1 MYEKYIEQLLIE
13 AKLRNLAPSSA
24 KYYADC
30 MRHFF
35 EYINKDPDDITV
47 YDVRDFLL
55 MKSDTI
61 SATTINHYNSAIHFF
76 FRRVLHR
83 PWDDDIIPRM
93 KEDYQLPV
101 ILSPDEINLL
111 LDSVTDIKYKAIFSL
126 LYGSGLRVSEVVA
139 LDYCDISRRNM
150 TVHVRKSKS
159 RIDRYTI
166 LSQKSLDIL
175 TEYWFA
181 YNKPMEALFIQKNEP
196 HNRLTASAV
205 QQFLRQTCHNAG
217 FKKNI
222 TPHTLRHAFA
232 THLLENGVEFRYIQ
246 TLLGHRDPKSTEVYL
261 HLSNKTV
268 LGITS
273 PLDREAGGIHG

>member
-35 EYINKDPDDITV
+35 EYIQKDPGDITV

-76 FRRVLHR
+76 FRRVLHK

-93 KEDYQLPV
+93 KEDYHLPV

-181 YNKPMEALFIQKNEP
+181 YNKPMKALFIQKNKP

-205 QQFLRQTCHNAG
+205 QQFLRQTCRNAG

-232 THLLENGVEFRYIQ
+232 THLLEGGVEFRYIQ

-273 PLDREAGGIHG
+273 PLDREAGDIRG

>member
-1 MYEKYIEQLLIE
+1 MYKKYIEQLLIE

-35 EYINKDPDDITV
+35 EYIQKDPYDITV

-76 FRRVLHR
+76 FRRVLHK

-93 KEDYQLPV
+93 KEDYHLPV

-139 LDYCDISRRNM
+139 LDYCDISRKNM

-175 TEYWFA
+175 TEYWFT
-181 YNKPMEALFIQKNEP
+181 YNKPMEALFIQKNKP

-205 QQFLRQTCHNAG
+205 QQFLRQTCRNVG
-217 FKKNI
+217 FTKNI

-232 THLLENGVEFRYIQ
+232 THLLEGGVEFRYIQ

-273 PLDREAGGIHG
+273 PLDREAGGIHE

>member
-35 EYINKDPDDITV
+35 EYIQKDPGDITV

-55 MKSDTI
+55 MKSNTI

-76 FRRVLHR
+76 FRRVLHK

-93 KEDYQLPV
+93 KEDYHLPV
-101 ILSPDEINLL
+101 ILSPEEINLL

-181 YNKPMEALFIQKNEP
+181 YNKPMEALFIQKNKP

-205 QQFLRQTCHNAG
+205 QQFLRQTCRNAG
-217 FKKNI
+217 FTKNI

-232 THLLENGVEFRYIQ
+232 THLLEGGVEFRYIQ

-273 PLDREAGGIHG
+273 PLDREVGDIRG

>member
-35 EYINKDPDDITV
+35 EYIQKDPGDITV

-76 FRRVLHR
+76 FRRVLHK

-93 KEDYQLPV
+93 KEDYHLPV

-111 LDSVTDIKYKAIFSL
+111 LDSVTDIKYKAIFFL

-175 TEYWFA
+175 TEYWFT
-181 YNKPMEALFIQKNEP
+181 YNKPMEALFIQKNKP

-205 QQFLRQTCHNAG
+205 QQFLRQTCRNTG
-217 FKKNI
+217 FTKNI

-232 THLLENGVEFRYIQ
+232 THLLEDGVEFRYIQ

-273 PLDREAGGIHG
+273 PLDREAGVIHE

>member
-35 EYINKDPDDITV
+35 EYIQKDPGDITV

-76 FRRVLHR
+76 FRRVLHK

-93 KEDYQLPV
+93 KEDYHLPV

>member
-13 AKLRNLAPSSA
+13 AKLRNLATSSA

-35 EYINKDPDDITV
+35 EYIQKDPGDITV

-76 FRRVLHR
+76 FRRVLHK

-93 KEDYQLPV
+93 KEDYHLPV

-175 TEYWFA
+175 TEYWFT
-181 YNKPMEALFIQKNEP
+181 YNKPMEALFIQKNKP
-196 HNRLTASAV
+196 HVR
-205 QQFLRQTCHNAG
+205 
-217 FKKNI
+217 I
-222 TPHTLRHAFA
+222 RHYGLLC
-232 THLLENGVEFRYIQ
+232 TRTKTRHLALCRN
-246 TLLGHRDPKSTEVYL
+246 LLGCKQYLSKLKSLETPQILETLYGIKITVCRCCGG
-261 HLSNKTV
+261 HLDKPQQKV
-268 LGITS
+268 
-273 PLDREAGGIHG
+273 PLRI

>member
-13 AKLRNLAPSSA
+13 TKLRNLAPSSA
-24 KYYADC
+24 KFYANC
-30 MRHFF
+30 LRHFF
-35 EYINKDPDDITV
+35 EYIQKDPSDITV

-76 FRRVLHR
+76 FRRVLHK

-93 KEDYQLPV
+93 KEDYHLPV
-101 ILSPDEINLL
+101 ILSSDEITHLL
-111 LDSVTDIKYKAIFSL
+111 ESVNDIKYKAIFSL
-126 LYGSGLRVSEVVA
+126 LYGSGLRVSEAVA
-139 LDYCDISRRNM
+139 LDYCDISRKNM

-159 RIDRYTI
+159 RMDRYTI

-181 YNKPMEALFIQKNEP
+181 YNKPMDALFIQKNRP

-217 FKKNI
+217 FNKNI

-232 THLLENGVEFRYIQ
+232 THLLEAGVEFRYIQ

-261 HLSNKTV
+261 HLSNKTI

-273 PLDREAGGIHG
+273 PLDRKVGDIHE